1 MSLSLSDRFR
11 DFFTVR
17 IDRKNFLMLFVSI
30 LGFFVWFLAFP
41 LFGPIMSHYLDG
53 MRLLTIERG
62 RVMQIFLLAMMVS
75 SFVSGYIIDK
85 LVRRVVFIWVSTLL
99 ASVLTCT
106 FLVINDIL
114 LLFPA
119 SLILGLVSGVF
130 PVALGAFF
138 ADNSSPED
146 RGRIMGVSIALSM
159 PISYSFLI
167 LQQSTIN
174 ITSDLEFLIIGSI
187 FIITLLT
194 IFLKPQEKSDEIKNA
209 RRRGGAGIKQTIFYA
224 VPVFLFFA
232 VVGVLLSIVFPTIQD
247 NVSSGIF
254 YVTWGLP
261 FVLGAI
267 VGGVLLDSYGR
278 KLPMIIGLAIT
289 GVSLAVLALIG
300 LRNGF
305 ISILTLSFGFAIVTV
320 SSFIIWADLAPIN
333 SRGLHYGLGFG
344 LIAGAMALGLMGV
357 GNIFGSV
364 RVQDINRFMLYS
376 SVALFLCIPPLIQA
390 EDALPRE
397 IIERRQMEE
406 HLRRARRQLDKK

>member
-1 MSLSLSDRFR
+1 MSLSLTDRFR

-17 IDRKNFLMLFVSI
+17 IDRKNFLMIFISI
-30 LGFFVWFLAFP
+30 LGYFVWLLAFP
-41 LFGPIMSHYLDG
+41 LFGPIMAHYFDG

-99 ASVLTCT
+99 ASVLTYT

-159 PISYSFLI
+159 PISYSFLVI
-167 LQQSTIN
+167 QRSTIN
-174 ITSDLEFLIIGSI
+174 VTSDLEFLVIGSI

-194 IFLKPQEKSDEIKNA
+194 ILLKPQEKTDEIKKA
-209 RRRGGAGIKQTIFYA
+209 RRRGGAGTKQTIFYA

-232 VVGVLLSIVFPTIQD
+232 VVGVLFSIVFPTIQD

-289 GVSLAVLALIG
+289 GVSLAVLALMG

-320 SSFIIWADLAPIN
+320 SSLIIWADLAPIN

-357 GNIFGSV
+357 GTIFGSV

-406 HLRRARRQLDKK
+406 HLKRARRQLDKK